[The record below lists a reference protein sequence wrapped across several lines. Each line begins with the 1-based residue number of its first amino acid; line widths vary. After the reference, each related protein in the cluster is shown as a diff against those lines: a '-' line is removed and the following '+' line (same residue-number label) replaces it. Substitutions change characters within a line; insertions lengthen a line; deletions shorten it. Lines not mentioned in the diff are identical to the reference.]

1 MYLGRSNADF
11 EKSKLFL
18 SHNILVSVGELKFT
32 QSSICCSSKVLFR
45 IIAV

>member
-18 SHNILVSVGELKFT
+18 RHILLSVGELKFT
-32 QSSICCSSKVLFR
+32 QSSVWCSSKVLFR